1 MRVHEKVAPTLR
13 ANAKSHE
20 PIVFPQR
27 AYGEYEDS
35 EVGSTLKAYGGNVGG
50 GSENIACVYESHNMD
65 ARYDEKAVCPALSA
79 RMGTGGLN
87 VPLKID
93 KAYALKVSQTGANGR
108 PYKEGAS
115 FSLTGQD
122 YHVVQRIARKL
133 TPKECERLQGL
144 PDGYTDYG
152 SDSKRYKALGNG
164 MAQPCADY
172 VMMQVVKAIKRG
184 ESNERENGTIGDS
197 KESS

>member
-1 MRVHEKVAPTLR
+1 MCVHEKVAATLR
-13 ANAKSHE
+13 ASVAKS
-20 PIVFPQR
+20 PPVVFPQR

-50 GSENIACVYESHNMD
+50 GSENIAVD
-65 ARYDEKAVCPALSA
+65 
-79 RMGTGGLN
+79 T
-87 VPLKID
+87 
-93 KAYALKVSQTGANGR
+93 AYALKVSQTGANGR
-108 PYKEGAS
+108 PYKEESS

-122 YHVVQRIARKL
+122 HHAVQRIARKL

-144 PDGYTDYG
+144 PDGYTEYG

-172 VMMQVVKAIKRG
+172 VMAQVVKAI
-184 ESNERENGTIGDS
+184 REEEN
-197 KESS
+197 K

>member
-1 MRVHEKVAPTLR
+1 MITENKCTTLSTSNTKTLICDETILNDQGGAIMRAHEKVAPTLR
-13 ANAKSHE
+13 ANAGSHE
-20 PIVFPQR
+20 PVVFPQR

-50 GSENIACVYESHNMD
+50 GSENIAV
-65 ARYDEKAVCPALSA
+65 
-79 RMGTGGLN
+79 GT
-87 VPLKID
+87 
-93 KAYALKVSQTGANGR
+93 AYALKVSQTGANGR
-108 PYKEGAS
+108 PYKEESS

-122 YHVVQRIARKL
+122 HHAVQRIARKL

-172 VMMQVVKAIKRG
+172 VMAQVVKAI
-184 ESNERENGTIGDS
+184 REEEDLEDACT
-197 KESS
+197 